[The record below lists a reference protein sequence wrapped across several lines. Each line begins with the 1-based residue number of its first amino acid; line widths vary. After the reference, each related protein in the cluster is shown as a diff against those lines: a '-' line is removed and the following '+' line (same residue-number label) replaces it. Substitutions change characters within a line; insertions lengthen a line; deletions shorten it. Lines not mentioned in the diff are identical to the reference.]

1 MPILLFRIL
10 ILTAV
15 TLFYFTSLVRG
26 QKIKDEID
34 ETIYNLIHDLL
45 MERYP
50 KEESRVD
57 CMVEALKENK
67 NVDKIY
73 SPQLLF
79 NNGALKQKL
88 EPYLPEVDEK
98 CKKTDKVKN
107 IAATTYT
114 KSVGIGMIVGIAS
127 AVLTAV

>member
-10 ILTAV
+10 IIIAV

-34 ETIYNLIHDLL
+34 ETVYDLIHDLL

-50 KEESRVD
+50 KEDSRVD

-67 NVDKIY
+67 NVDKFY

-79 NNGALKQKL
+79 NTDALKQKL
-88 EPYLPEVDEK
+88 EPYLPEVDKE
-98 CKKTDKVKN
+98 CKNPDEVKN
-107 IAATTYT
+107 IAATAYI
-114 KSVGIGMIVGIAS
+114 KSFGNVMIIGIAS